1 MVEPDILVT
10 GKGLSGG
17 IYPIAAT
24 CYRAELNPFMQA
36 NPFIHISTFGG
47 AEVGCAV
54 ALAVL
59 ELTAEPAF
67 LNHVGELADRFA
79 SGFQQLRTRYPETL
93 VEARQLG
100 LMIGLVFPDE
110 TCGPLM
116 TKLLYDQG
124 VLAIYANNDQRVL
137 QFLPP
142 LVMANVEAEETLGA
156 LDRAL
161 ATLSQMRGWTV
172 AH

>member
-1 MVEPDILVT
+1 VEPDILVT

-17 IYPIAAT
+17 LYPIAAT
-24 CYRAELNPFMQA
+24 CYRGELNAFVHA

-59 ELTAEPAF
+59 ELTADPPF
-67 LNHVGELADRFA
+67 LKRVEELANCLA
-79 SGFQQLRTRYPETL
+79 SGFQHLQERYPNTL
-93 VEARQLG
+93 VEVRQLG
-100 LMIGLVFPDE
+100 LMIGLGFPDE

-116 TKLLYDQG
+116 TKLLYEEG
-124 VLAIYANNDQRVL
+124 MLAIYANNDQRLL

-142 LVMANVEAEETLGA
+142 LIMSDVEAEEMLGA

-161 ATLSQMRGWTV
+161 ATLSQVRGWSIV
-172 AH
+172 H